1 MVVLSIAAGITKTSD
16 FKPNDCEKLALLKGY
31 DIAVSH
37 FKKHVE
43 AQRWQDT
50 VAAPAFET
58 VLQSFGLLRK
68 HLEQELNK

>member
-1 MVVLSIAAGITKTSD
+1 MVVLSIAAGITKMSD

-43 AQRWQDT
+43 ARQDT

-68 HLEQELNK
+68 HLE